1 MTTAPVPAP
10 SSTKESPPVPDPYD
24 LIAEAERVHA
34 INPSALRS
42 FEHQLIAALKEVMHE
57 RDGCQVEALARRSAI
72 PAAISMKGALARVTK
87 ERDEAVA
94 LLESLPGDDDS
105 VLAEE
110 QWSEQYRCFLAQ
122 LADPIGPRPSRASLL
137 RAVAS

>member
-1 MTTAPVPAP
+1 MTTTPVPAP
-10 SSTKESPPVPDPYD
+10 SSTKESPPDPHD

-42 FEHQLIAALKEVMHE
+42 FEHQLIAALKEVMRE
-57 RDGCQVEALARRSAI
+57 RDRYQVEALARRSAI
-72 PAAISMKGALARVTK
+72 PTAIAMRRDLARLAR
-87 ERDEAVA
+87 ERDDAVA

-105 VLAEE
+105 ILAEE
-110 QWSEQYRCFLAQ
+110 EWSEQYRCFLAQ
-122 LADPIGPRPSRASLL
+122 LADTPCSSRPETVSL